1 MCRTPFIVSAG
12 KIFGITTVVA
22 AQPAQVIVVSNRHSL
37 LFDSQCCLSPTRGGF

>member
-22 AQPAQVIVVSNRHSL
+22 AQVIVVSNRHSL